1 MHKRYTR
8 QYLLIL
14 TLLLSYPFG
23 SIVATEKK
31 LENMESCEVSLTQ
44 QERRKF
50 DHFFYEALNAKAQG
64 KYDIAMDL
72 FRYCHALDSTNANVL
87 VELGTFYNVLQEKDK
102 ALTYLQKAVSHD
114 PTNYYYNMMLAGLSK
129 ELGLKQNVVE
139 IYSALHEHYPD
150 KLDLMYELAAAFAD
164 NGELQKA
171 IDMLDRLEKSTGI
184 TEAVTMS
191 KFRYYS
197 MLEQKEEAFGEI
209 EQIIE
214 KNPSNPAYLVLM
226 GDLYLEDNQSEKAWD
241 YYERAKKIDS
251 SFPALILSRINYYE
265 KQNRK
270 SEAQEELVTAIA
282 GSSMEVETKVQ
293 FLTRYL
299 GILQQEKQ
307 NMAQANPLFESLF
320 RQYPN
325 YSRLRMIYGNVLMM
339 QNDQKEALKQFRDYI
354 TAQPDDPS
362 GYEQIIRIT
371 LADEDMETLKS
382 ITEEGIKN
390 IPHEPQFYFY
400 LGAAHYQQ
408 ENYEEALSVFKEGL
422 EHAVIE
428 NPLLES
434 DFHGQIG
441 DLNFFLGRKEE
452 AFESYEKALQLNPQN
467 LPVLNNYSYYLSLD
481 KRDLDKAEMMS
492 GITIKAEPMN
502 PTYLDTYGWIL
513 FEQGSYIMAK
523 IYLEKAVEYS
533 GENPSA
539 EVLEHYGDLLIKTG
553 EEEKAVQQWIRAKE
567 LGGDTE
573 ALERK
578 INILTN
584 PTR

>member
-1 MHKRYTR
+1 
-8 QYLLIL
+8 
-14 TLLLSYPFG
+14 
-23 SIVATEKK
+23 
-31 LENMESCEVSLTQ
+31 
-44 QERRKF
+44 
-50 DHFFYEALNAKAQG
+50 
-64 KYDIAMDL
+64 
-72 FRYCHALDSTNANVL
+72 
-87 VELGTFYNVLQEKDK
+87 
-102 ALTYLQKAVSHD
+102 
-114 PTNYYYNMMLAGLSK
+114 
-129 ELGLKQNVVE
+129 
-139 IYSALHEHYPD
+139 
-150 KLDLMYELAAAFAD
+150 MYELAAAFAD